1 LLKLAV
7 KDGNI
12 TDTSLYLEFSSSEST
27 ALDFTKEN
35 AEMLRKM
42 LNNLYP
48 DYVVMN
54 DWKNQIFETL
64 SKNLHKEGFDEE
76 QIRKIARAVWVSFDI

>member
-1 LLKLAV
+1 
-7 KDGNI
+7 
-12 TDTSLYLEFSSSEST
+12 
-27 ALDFTKEN
+27 LDFTKEN